1 MVFPSF
7 PSAATGA
14 LPGEHLDPAKMPGHW
29 LLLRLG
35 KKVLRPGGLGLTRQ
49 LLAALRLTESDH
61 VVEFAPGLGV
71 TARLAL
77 AARPASYTAIE
88 RDAAATGQVRRWLDR
103 NPSVKSRRVITGL
116 AQKTGLP
123 GACADVVYGEAMLT
137 MQAETT
143 KREIVREAYRLLKP
157 GGRYG
162 IHELCLHPDGLPGEE
177 HEAINRSIT
186 QAIRHRALPLTGGEW
201 EELLRSE
208 GFEILHRSS
217 APMRLLE
224 PGRLVRDEGGWGALR
239 FVWRIVGDRAARSR
253 VLKMRRTFREHRHRM
268 AAICLVARKPERGGS
283 DEISDRANA

>member
-7 PSAATGA
+7 HSAAAGV
-14 LPGEHLDPAKMPGHW
+14 LPGENLDPAKMPGHW

-35 KKVLRPGGLGLTRQ
+35 KKVLRPGGLGLTRR
-49 LLAALRLTESDH
+49 LLSALKLTGSDH

-71 TARLAL
+71 TARMAL
-77 AARPASYTAIE
+77 AAGPASYTAIE
-88 RDAAATGQVRRWLDR
+88 RDAAATGQVRRWLERPPTVDA
-103 NPSVKSRRVITGL
+103 RRVITGL

-137 MQAETT
+137 MQAEPA

-162 IHELCLHPDGLPGEE
+162 IHELCLHPDHLSSEE
-177 HEAINRSIT
+177 HDAINRSIT
-186 QAIRHRALPLTGGEW
+186 QAIRHRALPLTGEEW
-201 EELLRSE
+201 EGLLRSE
-208 GFEILHRSS
+208 GFEITYRSS

-239 FVWRIVGDRAARSR
+239 FIWRVARDRAARSR
-253 VLKMRRTFREHRHRM
+253 VLKMRKTFREHRHRM
-268 AAICLVARKPERGGS
+268 AAICLVARKPEAAPTPAS
-283 DEISDRANA
+283 P